1 MAEPRV
7 PGVTPDMVASA
18 IAELFARREPHFAQ
32 FVFSL
37 TQCYYYVRL
46 LGLDGGL
53 AQLAEE
59 RFHGAEFFVDTNLL
73 LAFLFEQSRHH
84 RSALELWELCK
95 QQHISLHITEATLDE
110 LRALIGHFR
119 GIKET
124 FDAVPDDLVEK
135 TRCVFLRSYRFEKNR
150 RPSLTIDLFFDSLAD
165 ARDRLRND
173 WEIEVLDDL
182 VESSIE
188 RSEYQKLVDAFAESS
203 RTKRRREKSGPA

>member
-1 MAEPRV
+1 MAAVIDDLFLDLSLNQPQKDFVANNSSCASPGRCGNLAANTPTSLPAGRTRRLSLTATNWCAWRRV
-7 PGVTPDMVASA
+7 QWPNPAFPAS
-18 IAELFARREPHFAQ
+18 RRIWWHRQLPSLCEERATFLRNSC
-32 FVFSL
+32 FSL

-110 LRALIGHFR
+110 LRRLIGHFR
-119 GIKET
+119 GIKEIST
-124 FDAVPDDLVEK
+124 PF
-135 TRCVFLRSYRFEKNR
+135 
-150 RPSLTIDLFFDSLAD
+150 LTIWW
-165 ARDRLRND
+165 RNAMCFSTQ
-173 WEIEVLDDL
+173 LPL
-182 VESSIE
+182 
-188 RSEYQKLVDAFAESS
+188 
-203 RTKRRREKSGPA
+203 